1 MCCLA
6 VFFYSKQN
14 KKFCFAPD
22 NQIDIS
28 HDEKLPEND
37 YYASMKNGGN
47 ISTINGYN
55 NEINNQLN
63 RNGNVYAAP
72 NSRFQ
77 GNGNNNYPVNT
88 SRFNNNINFRDQN
101 GMY

>member
-6 VFFYSKQN
+6 VFIYSKQN

-55 NEINNQLN
+55 NEINNRLN